1 MIDISQIGINQLQVL
16 LLLAEEQ
23 SATRVAARLGQ
34 AQSTIS
40 GDLRQMRALFG
51 DKLFVRHA
59 RGLKPTARMEGLLP
73 ELKSLFRTLQAIVEP
88 PVFDPKT
95 ANRTFVVVAGDYSEW
110 LILPQLCAAL
120 ADEAP
125 GIRIA
130 VVHAVMGR
138 AQKLFETAEI
148 DLALS
153 VPRLAAPWL
162 KSTPLVE
169 DTYCVVA
176 RRGHPRLTGPAIT
189 LDQFCN
195 ELHAT
200 TVRDDN
206 ILEPTTTDRTL
217 AGLGRKR
224 QALYITRNYSSA
236 LRVIEQTDLIG
247 MGLHGI
253 LPLYPKLQAFPV
265 PFDIL
270 PMRILA
276 TWHERSQAD
285 PGHLWLR
292 RRLGEVVRQGRTNLP
307 ASQ

>member
-1 MIDISQIGINQLQVL
+1 MIDISQIDINKLRVL

-23 SATRVAARLGQ
+23 KTTRVAARLGQ
-34 AQSTIS
+34 AQSTVS
-40 GDLRQMRALFG
+40 RDLQQMRDLFG
-51 DKLFVRHA
+51 DQLFVRHA
-59 RGLKPTARMEGLLP
+59 RGLKPTARMESLLP
-73 ELKSLFRTLQAIVEP
+73 DLQNLFRTLQAIVEP

-95 ANRTFVVVAGDYSEW
+95 ANRTFIVVAGDYSEW
-110 LILPQLCAAL
+110 LILPKLCAVL
-120 ADEAP
+120 ATEAP

-130 VVHAVMGR
+130 VLHAVMGR
-138 AQKLFETAEI
+138 AQKLFEAGEI

-153 VPRLAAPWL
+153 VPRLAADWL
-162 KSTPLVE
+162 ISSPLIE

-176 RRGHPRLTGPAIT
+176 RRGHPRLAGPEIT
-189 LDQFCN
+189 LDQFCH
-195 ELHAT
+195 ELHAV

-253 LPLYPKLQAFPV
+253 LPLHPKLQAFPV
-265 PFDIL
+265 PFEIV

-285 PGHLWLR
+285 PGHMWLR
-292 RRLGEVVRQGRTNLP
+292 RRLSEVVRQGKVGER
-307 ASQ
+307 ACR